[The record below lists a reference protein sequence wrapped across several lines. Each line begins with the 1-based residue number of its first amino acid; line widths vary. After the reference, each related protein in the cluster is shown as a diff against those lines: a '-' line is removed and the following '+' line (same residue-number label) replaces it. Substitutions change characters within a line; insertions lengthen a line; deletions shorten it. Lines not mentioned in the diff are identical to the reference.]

1 METMMMVI
9 SGKHPQICFEK
20 KKGKQRRKSNRGIL
34 KCEKKLKTFS
44 YWSSR

>member
-20 KKGKQRRKSNRGIL
+20 KKKENE
-34 KCEKKLKTFS
+34 EKVIGV
-44 YWSSR
+44 Y

>member
-20 KKGKQRRKSNRGIL
+20 KKKENKE
-34 KCEKKLKTFS
+34 EKVIGV
-44 YWSSR
+44 Y